1 MKIVFIAHFA
11 GSPEHGMVF
20 GHYYLAREWVKM
32 GHSVTIIAASY
43 AHPRSHQPTV
53 TDNISEE
60 FIAGIQYIWVK
71 TPPYSADSKAG
82 RIRNINAFI
91 LRIIFSHL
99 PLSDV
104 DTVICSSHYP
114 LAFIPAQMIARRYAA
129 QLVFEVRDL
138 WPLTL
143 IELGNA
149 SPKHPFIR
157 LLQWSEDYAYKHADA
172 IVSVLS
178 SAYPYMEKHGM
189 SPEKFVFIPNGINIE
204 QNMELGNLPYRLMH
218 CLSQLRHEQKFIVGY
233 AGHLNNGNDLDS
245 LLLAMHRHN
254 NRNTT
259 LVVVG
264 DGPRRQVLEEKVKQ
278 LDLAGSVLFMGELA
292 KNQVNDFLT
301 RTNALYVGYHK
312 KAFYQLGV
320 SPTKLNDYMLAAKPI
335 IYAIDDPDNP
345 VKESSSGVVC
355 RAENID
361 DISNALDYLSSL
373 TEEQRQT
380 MGRQGYQ
387 WVLTNRNYK
396 ILAKRF
402 IERVQEIIWKGGQ
415 YEKNIGY
422 R

>member
-43 AHPRSHQPTV
+43 AHPRSQQPTV
-53 TDNISEE
+53 ASNISEE

-71 TPPYSADSKAG
+71 TPSYAADSKVG
-82 RIRNINAFI
+82 RIKNIGAFM
-91 LRIIFSHL
+91 LRMIFSHF
-99 PLSDV
+99 PFPGV
-104 DTVICSSHYP
+104 DIVICSSHYP
-114 LAFIPAQMIARRYAA
+114 LAFIPAQMMARRYAA

-149 SPKHPFIR
+149 SSRHPFIR
-157 LLQWSEDYAYKHADA
+157 LLQWSEDYAYKHADV

-189 SPEKFVFIPNGINIE
+189 PPGKFVFIPNGINIE
-204 QNMELGNLPYRLMH
+204 QHLESGSLPCRLMD
-218 CLSQLRHEQKFIVGY
+218 CLNQLRRERKFIVGY

-245 LLLAMHRHN
+245 LLLAMHQHN
-254 NRNTT
+254 NSNTT
-259 LVVVG
+259 VVVVG
-264 DGPRRQVLEEKVKQ
+264 NGPRRQLLEEKAKQ
-278 LDLAGSVLFMGELA
+278 LGLAGSVLFMGELA
-292 KNQVNDFLT
+292 KNQINGFLIK
-301 RTNALYVGYHK
+301 TNALYVGYHK

-345 VKESSSGVVC
+345 VKESSSGIVC

-361 DISNALDYLSSL
+361 DICHALGHLSSL

-380 MGRQGYQ
+380 MGRRGYQ
-387 WVLTNRNYK
+387 WVLANRNYK
-396 ILAKRF
+396 ILAKCF
-402 IERVQEIIWKGGQ
+402 IERVQEIIWKGGK